1 MKFPAG
7 SGQAIRF
14 SPGLQRGCPR
24 LPKECIYRNCA
35 AHKAAG
41 SVSYT
46 HRFRE
51 RVTELRLDKGMN
63 EVQMSLELGNSRNYI
78 HNIASGAILPSMGQF
93 FKLCSYLE
101 LEPEE
106 FFDPAL
112 AHPSKA
118 KQILRLLEN
127 LNDETQEDVKRIRCV

>member
-1 MKFPAG
+1 MSNIIDDEKDIIDIEDEAK
-7 SGQAIRF
+7 IKKY
-14 SPGLQRGCPR
+14 
-24 LPKECIYRNCA
+24 KE
-35 AHKAAG
+35 
-41 SVSYT
+41 S
-46 HRFRE
+46 FRE

-63 EVQMSLELGNSRNYI
+63 EVQMSLELRNSRNYI

-127 LNDETQEDVKRIRCV
+127 LNDETQEDVKRIIEKLSKSEQNLRQGGELNG

>member
-1 MKFPAG
+1 
-7 SGQAIRF
+7 
-14 SPGLQRGCPR
+14 
-24 LPKECIYRNCA
+24 
-35 AHKAAG
+35 
-41 SVSYT
+41 
-46 HRFRE
+46 
-51 RVTELRLDKGMN
+51 
-63 EVQMSLELGNSRNYI
+63 
-78 HNIASGAILPSMGQF
+78 MGQF

-127 LNDETQEDVKRIRCV
+127 LNDETQEDVKRIIEKLSKSEQNLRQGGELNG